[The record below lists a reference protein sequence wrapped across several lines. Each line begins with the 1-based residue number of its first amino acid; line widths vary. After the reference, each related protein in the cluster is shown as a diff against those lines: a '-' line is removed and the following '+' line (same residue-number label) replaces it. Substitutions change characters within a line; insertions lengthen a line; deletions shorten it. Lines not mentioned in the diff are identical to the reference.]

1 MVTNLSKILPPENV
15 LIDLEVSSKK
25 RVFEQAGLIFENNCG
40 ISRSDVTDNLF
51 TRESLGTTG
60 LGYGVAV
67 PHGRIDGLK
76 MPVAAFVRLSTPIPF
91 EAPDGKP
98 VNLLFFLLIPQNVT
112 QQHLEILS
120 EIAAMFSDS
129 TWRTFLSNEP
139 NQERIHNAIVNWKPG
154 QPLPS

>member
-1 MVTNLSKILPPENV
+1 MSTNLSRILPVENIV
-15 LIDLEVSSKK
+15 LDLEASGKQD
-25 RVFEQAGLIFENNCG
+25 VFEQAGLIFENNGGLSCA
-40 ISRSDVTDNLF
+40 IVTASLLE
-51 TRESLGTTG
+51 RESMGSTG

-76 MPVAAFVRLSTPIPF
+76 TPGDAFVRLSSPVAF
-91 EAPDGKP
+91 DAPDGKP

-129 TWRTFLSNEP
+129 QCRHALATETD
-139 NQERIHNAIVNWKPG
+139 QERIYRIITTWKPG
-154 QPLPS
+154 APLPE